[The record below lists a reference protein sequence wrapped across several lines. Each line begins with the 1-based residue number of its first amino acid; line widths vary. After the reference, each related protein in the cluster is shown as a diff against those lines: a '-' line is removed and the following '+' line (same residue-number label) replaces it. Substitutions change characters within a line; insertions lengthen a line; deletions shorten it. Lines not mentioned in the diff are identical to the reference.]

1 MKKSL
6 LVLFGVLL
14 IFQGS
19 MSYGATSEG
28 PGIFS
33 TLKNSIIKDVEST
46 VQSTVQSTV
55 TTAATKALNTVKL
68 AQKKQ
73 ELAQKKQELA
83 DLEASN
89 KNFIAKFF
97 QRRKINREIRDIEK
111 EIKGLES

>member
-6 LVLFGVLL
+6 LVLFSVLL
-14 IFQGS
+14 IFQGG
-19 MSYGATSEG
+19 MSYGATSEES
-28 PGIFS
+28 GIFS
-33 TLKNSIIKDVEST
+33 TLKNAIIKDVE
-46 VQSTVQSTV
+46 STVQSTV

-73 ELAQKKQELA
+73 ELA

-97 QRRKINREIRDIEK
+97 ERRKINREIRNIEK

>member
-6 LVLFGVLL
+6 LVLFSVLL

-28 PGIFS
+28 SGIFS
-33 TLKNSIIKDVEST
+33 TLKNAIIKDVE
-46 VQSTVQSTV
+46 STVQSTV

-73 ELAQKKQELA
+73 ELTQKKQELA

-97 QRRKINREIRDIEK
+97 ERRKINREIRDIEK